1 MEIAL
6 KEQDSKLQE
15 ISNLSIDQARDII
28 MKRVEDSMSDEISN
42 YIREEED
49 KAKIE
54 VQNRAKLLM
63 AKCHAKI
70 CQ

>member
-15 ISNLSIDQARDII
+15 ISNLSIEQARDII

-42 YIREEED
+42 YIREED

-54 VQNRAKLLM
+54 VQNREQNLM
-63 AKCHAKI
+63 ANAMQI
-70 CQ
+70 YQ